1 MSGADE
7 QWTIGRLLK
16 WTTDFLAARGA
27 DSPRLDAEVLLAH
40 ALGCRR
46 IELYTR
52 FDELPDDP
60 RRAAFRELVRQRAGG
75 MPVAYLV
82 GHREFY
88 SLSFRVTP
96 DVLIPRPE
104 TELLLVRLLDLAK
117 QHRSSRSGSRE
128 TSDRGRE
135 TSDGGRETSDAA
147 DETSAAGGTAESLQI
162 ADVGSGSGILA
173 ICAARAL
180 PGARVMAID
189 ISPAALAVARENAQ
203 ALGVTEHIEFVESDL
218 FAALEPQPRFDF
230 IVSNP
235 PYVRSDELA
244 GLMVDVRKFEPRLAL
259 EAGPRGT
266 EVIERL
272 VPQAAQ
278 RLKPGGWLLVE
289 ISPMI
294 EPAVRQLLA
303 SDPAFEPPASVKDLA
318 GQFRIVQAR
327 RRP

>member
-1 MSGADE
+1 MSAAEE

-117 QHRSSRSGSRE
+117 QQQSSRSGSRE
-128 TSDRGRE
+128 TSDAPPE
-135 TSDGGRETSDAA
+135 TS
-147 DETSAAGGTAESLQI
+147 AESLQI
-162 ADVGSGSGILA
+162 ADIGCGSGILA
-173 ICAARAL
+173 ICAARSL
-180 PGARVMAID
+180 PGARVTAID
-189 ISPAALAVARENAQ
+189 ISPAALAVARENA
-203 ALGVTEHIEFVESDL
+203 ASLGVTKQIEFVESDL
-218 FAALEPQPRFDF
+218 FAAIESSRRFDF
-230 IVSNP
+230 VASNP
-235 PYVRSDELA
+235 PYIRSDEMA
-244 GLMVDVRKFEPRLAL
+244 GLMVDVRKFEPRMAL

-272 VPQAAQ
+272 IPHAAQ

-289 ISPMI
+289 ISPTI
-294 EPAVRQLLA
+294 EPAVRELLA
-303 SDPAFEPPASVKDLA
+303 SDPAFEPPASIKDLA

>member
-7 QWTIGRLLK
+7 QWSIGRLLK

-52 FDELPDDP
+52 FDELPDEP

-88 SLSFRVTP
+88 SLPFRVTP

-117 QHRSSRSGSRE
+117 QRSTTTEG
-128 TSDRGRE
+128 
-135 TSDGGRETSDAA
+135 
-147 DETSAAGGTAESLQI
+147 LQI
-162 ADVGSGSGILA
+162 ADIGCGSGILA
-173 ICAARAL
+173 ICAARSLA
-180 PGARVMAID
+180 GAHVTAID
-189 ISPAALAVARENAQ
+189 ISPAALAVARENAA
-203 ALGVTEHIEFVESDL
+203 ALGVSEPIEFVESDL
-218 FAALEPQPRFDF
+218 FAALEPQRRFDF
-230 IVSNP
+230 VVSNP
-235 PYVRSDELA
+235 PYIRSDEMA
-244 GLMVDVRKFEPRLAL
+244 GLMVDVRKFEPRMAL

-272 VPQAAQ
+272 IPQAAQ

-289 ISPMI
+289 ISPTI
-294 EPAVRQLLA
+294 EPAVRELLA
-303 SDPAFEPPASVKDLA
+303 AEPAFEPPASIKDLA
-318 GQFRIVQAR
+318 GQFRIVQAC